1 MEKES
6 ARTCFMWEWVKAFG
20 IIIVTGAIVCIL
32 IVGLDFIPGASQFLR
47 DGESYNTSIIVAMI
61 AGVSL
66 LLNINES
73 RRKREDDNRKH
84 YADRLKDL
92 RKEKIYS
99 VSNSISDLLS
109 EVFVIIN
116 KVDKLVIWTDKQE
129 YIRNTV
135 DKKVRTLNSFP
146 DLSKPPYAD
155 YPQEDVDEIRKEQG
169 KIVQSIMREVDSMVA
184 SNEMERDKLIKEIDD
199 IIGGNMP
206 SRVYK
211 LKTHLCSISGVKE
224 GEANAIDRV
233 TELVEYLGLLS
244 LLLPSIFDDNPELY
258 FEYKENIKM
267 ETKKLKLL
275 FLKDQVLWKVE
286 RLDNASSQV
295 YKNEWN
301 AIQNGQ

>member
-1 MEKES
+1 MKKES
-6 ARTCFMWEWVKAFG
+6 GRTDFIIEWVKAFG
-20 IIIVTGAIVCIL
+20 IIIGTGVIVCVL
-32 IVGLDFIPGASQFLR
+32 IVGLNWIPGASQFLR

-73 RRKREDDNRKH
+73 QRKRADDNRKH

-99 VSNSISDLLS
+99 VSNSLSELLS
-109 EVFVIIN
+109 EVFMIID

-129 YIRNTV
+129 YIRNTI
-135 DKKVRTLNSFP
+135 DNKVSSINSFP
-146 DLSKPPYAD
+146 DLSEPPYD
-155 YPQEDVDEIRKEQG
+155 YYPQEDIDEIRKEQG
-169 KIVQSIMREVDSMVA
+169 KIVRSIMREVDSMVA
-184 SNEMERDKLIKEIDD
+184 SNKMERDKLIKEIDD
-199 IIGGNMP
+199 IIGNFP
-206 SRVYK
+206 SKVYK
-211 LKTHLCSISGVKE
+211 LKTHLCSISDVKE
-224 GEANAIDRV
+224 GEANTMDRV
-233 TELVEYLGLLS
+233 TELVEYLRLLS

-258 FEYKENIKM
+258 FEYKGNIKM

-275 FLKDQVLWKVE
+275 FLKDQVMWKVE
-286 RLDNASSQV
+286 RLGNASCQV

>member
-135 DKKVRTLNSFP
+135 DKKVRSLNSFP
-146 DLSKPPYAD
+146 DLTKPPYSD
-155 YPQEDVDEIRKEQG
+155 YPKKDIDEIRKEQS

-199 IIGGNMP
+199 IVGNLP
-206 SRVYK
+206 SKVYK
-211 LKTHLCSISGVKE
+211 LKTHLCSISSVKE
-224 GEANAIDRV
+224 GETNTTDRV
-233 TELVEYLGLLS
+233 AELVEYLGLLS
-244 LLLPSIFDDNPELY
+244 LLLPSIFDDNQELY

-275 FLKDQVLWKVE
+275 FLKDQVMWKVE
-286 RLDNASSQV
+286 RLDNASGQV
-295 YKNEWN
+295 YTNEWN

>member
-6 ARTCFMWEWVKAFG
+6 GRFDFMLEWVKAFG
-20 IIIVTGAIVCIL
+20 IIIVTGVIVCVL
-32 IVGLDFIPGASQFLR
+32 IVGLDWIPGASQFLR
-47 DGESYNTSIIVAMI
+47 EGESYNTSIIVAMI

-73 RRKREDDNRKH
+73 QRKREDDNRKH

-99 VSNSISDLLS
+99 VSNSLSDLLS
-109 EVFVIIN
+109 EVFMIID

-129 YIRNTV
+129 YMRNTI

-199 IIGGNMP
+199 IIGNMP

-224 GEANAIDRV
+224 GEANTMGRV
-233 TELVEYLGLLS
+233 TELVEYLKLLS

-258 FEYKENIKM
+258 FEYKGNKKM

-275 FLKDQVLWKVE
+275 FLKEQVMWKVE
-286 RLDNASSQV
+286 RLDNASCQV
-295 YKNEWN
+295 YKDEWN